1 MISAEFTNAVVGN
14 VGGEGR
20 SNSVDNCSDNLIFI
34 PRRTSKSIQA
44 FVTRSSS
51 VGNLQLMLLTQTSEL
66 PTELKAKKYQLT
78 LVVCNGANGAVM
90 ALE

>member
-1 MISAEFTNAVVGN
+1 MVGN

-44 FVTRSSS
+44 FVYSIKLRRKPSTD
-51 VGNLQLMLLTQTSEL
+51 
-66 PTELKAKKYQLT
+66 A
-78 LVVCNGANGAVM
+78 ANTNIGITY
-90 ALE
+90 